1 MTYLSVTST
10 FVMNMR
16 QIVGSNVLKQAS
28 RGKWLIYEAI
38 VDTVRVFIYFYG
50 DDVDEVFKVE
60 LDQMV

>member
-1 MTYLSVTST
+1 MYLSVTST
-10 FVMNMR
+10 FVITMR